1 MPTPNYSNLAAAS
14 AKKSLTNEQAKK
26 AAAPTPV
33 IKPKPAA
40 PTPTITGNTGSQ
52 LAAASAK
59 GALTNQQSGK
69 VIAASQPRPPTT
81 TTPSTGFTGLAG
93 SQLAAAAVNGALTND
108 QVAGVLNPPGKT
120 RYDFAGDAADNQP
133 DSPLTDFREGERNPT
148 TGAGDDKNP
157 DTVFDYAEGDSS
169 GFKNPFDDTAYGGQR
184 WWNEKGT
191 APDASGWTPWAG
203 EKREDAAADRWQG
216 LADTFPTTE
225 GTPKDS
231 GILTDANGNP
241 PIARTPEQRQVTD
254 AARWTGQAVSQ
265 GQWPNIMT
273 ERVADELNWRG
284 LGYASAAEWMADMG
298 YIPDPNNPG
307 LWIRTDPGAPEIV
320 NASGGSGAGDGG
332 VGYEYDYGDYGW
344 GDYGYGG
351 YGYGG
356 GYDNNAGYGQGGGL
370 IQWRIGA

>member
-1 MPTPNYSNLAAAS
+1 MITGATGSMLAGAS
-14 AKKSLTNEQAKK
+14 AN
-26 AAAPTPV
+26 
-33 IKPKPAA
+33 
-40 PTPTITGNTGSQ
+40 
-52 LAAASAK
+52 
-59 GALTNQQSGK
+59 GALTGK
-69 VIAASQPRPPTT
+69 AAGQVIAASQPRPPTT

-120 RYDFAGDAADNQP
+120 RYDFADDAADNQP
-133 DSPLTDFREGERNPT
+133 DSPLTDFREGERNPEDATAREFPDPFGVLT
-148 TGAGDDKNP
+148 TPTNQPNAFGVTDDRGAGDTAGWSPWTGDDK
-157 DTVFDYAEGDSS
+157 TKAES
-169 GFKNPFDDTAYGGQR
+169 
-184 WWNEKGT
+184 
-191 APDASGWTPWAG
+191 
-203 EKREDAAADRWQG
+203 DRWKG
-216 LADTFPTTE
+216 LADTFP
-225 GTPKDS
+225 PNDKSQRPVDS
-231 GILTDANGNP
+231 DLSPTVDAHGNP

-254 AARWTGQAVSQ
+254 AARWTGQAISA
-265 GQWPNIMT
+265 GQWPTSLT
-273 ERVADELNWRG
+273 ERTADELNWRG

-320 NASGGSGAGDGG
+320 NASGSGAGDGG